1 MSMKPGATAWP
12 AASITRAASP
22 VRPEPTATIRSPS
35 TATSAAR
42 AGAPL
47 PSISEPFLTRSD
59 QAIQLVFG
67 DRDRGH
73 LVTLLDAV
81 DELHA
86 RHDLAE
92 HGVLAVEMR
101 RRAVADVEL
110 AAGRVGMLAARHRHG
125 AAHVLLLVEL
135 RLDRVARAARAVALG
150 AAALHDEVG
159 HDPVEVE
166 AVVEALLGQG
176 DEVLDGLRRVLREEL
191 DPNLAALLERDDA
204 GLLHDGS
211 FLVRT

>member
-1 MSMKPGATAWP
+1 MSMKPGATVWP

-22 VRPEPTATIRSPS
+22 VRPWPTATIRSPS

-92 HGVLAVEMR
+92 HGVLAVEVR
-101 RRAVADVEL
+101 GRAVADVEL
-110 AAGRVGMLAARHRHG
+110 AAGRVGMLAACHRDG
-125 AAHVLLLVEL
+125 AAQVLLLVEL
-135 RLDRVARAARAVALG
+135 RLDRVARAARAVVFRAGSVHHEVRHDSMQLG
-150 AAALHDEVG
+150 ALLAVCLPTAD
-159 HDPVEVE
+159 E
-166 AVVEALLGQG
+166 AVA
-176 DEVLDGLRRVLREEL
+176 
-191 DPNLAALLERDDA
+191 
-204 GLLHDGS
+204 S
-211 FLVRT
+211 

>member
-12 AASITRAASP
+12 AASITRAGSP
-22 VRPEPTATIRSPS
+22 VRPWPTAPIRAPS

-47 PSISEPFLTRSD
+47 PSIGEPFWSSD
-59 QAIQLVFG
+59 QAIRLVFG

-73 LVTLLDAV
+73 LVALLDAV

-92 HGVLAVEMR
+92 HGVLAVEVR

-135 RLDRVARAARAVALG
+135 RLDR
-150 AAALHDEVG
+150 
-159 HDPVEVE
+159 
-166 AVVEALLGQG
+166 
-176 DEVLDGLRRVLREEL
+176 
-191 DPNLAALLERDDA
+191 
-204 GLLHDGS
+204 
-211 FLVRT
+211 